1 MRILIVDD
9 DYISRLKLKSL
20 LSEYGDC
27 DAVPNGE
34 LSLKMFK
41 IAHDE
46 SFPYGLIT
54 MDIDMPK
61 MWGQEVVKKI
71 REWENTHKEYLAE
84 KHVKILMITVM
95 KDIKDALTS
104 FKEGCTGYMTK
115 PVTPESIEKALKKIE
130 ISKL

>member
-27 DAVPNGE
+27 DAVPDGE
-34 LSLKMFK
+34 LCLKMFK

-71 REWENTHKEYLAE
+71 REWEHTHKEYLAE
-84 KHVKILMITVM
+84 KHVKILMITVL

-115 PVTPESIEKALKKIE
+115 PVTTETLEKALEKIE
-130 ISKL
+130 INAM